1 MKKMNNKGFMLVET
15 LIVATF
21 LVTTL
26 LFIYVQFNNITR
38 TYDTSFKYNTVNG
51 LYTTKNIIKYISTDG
66 IDALKEGLTQ
76 DGVEFINITD
86 CSETYFSENNY
97 CSILMDFS
105 NVKTVL
111 FTNENLES
119 LEDNN
124 SGLDQTIIDF
134 INYINYEKTP
144 GYRIIIEFDDNTFAS
159 LKI

>member
-26 LFIYVQFNNITR
+26 LFIYIQFNNITR

-66 IDALKEGLTQ
+66 IDALKTGLSE
-76 DGVEFINITD
+76 DGVEYINITN
-86 CSETYFSENNY
+86 CSTEYFNETDY
-97 CSILMDFS
+97 CNILMNS
-105 NVKTVL
+105 ANIKTVL
-111 FTNENLES
+111 FTKENLDSLKTTIVS
-119 LEDNN
+119 LE
-124 SGLDQTIIDF
+124 QTMIDF
-134 INYINYEKTP
+134 INYINYEKTT
-144 GYRIIIEFDDNTFAS
+144 GYRIIIEFNDNTFAS